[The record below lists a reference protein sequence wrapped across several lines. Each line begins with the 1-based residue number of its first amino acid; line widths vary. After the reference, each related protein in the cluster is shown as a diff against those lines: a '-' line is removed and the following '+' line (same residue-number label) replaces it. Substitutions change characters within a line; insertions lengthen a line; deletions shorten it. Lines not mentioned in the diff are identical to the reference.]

1 MLYICASEAAAV
13 CQQKSIRQMI
23 GYRCNV
29 IDSDM
34 YIQIP
39 NIGTQRC
46 TYECM
51 RRVGCMATCYTAST
65 ATCLVAQD
73 EGAGVVEDP
82 AFEMAYF
89 GNPVIGECRLSWAQ
103 LDGYDSAMAVT
114 SKYCF
119 NDPANPKCHVGGLID
134 GPGVFPTSY
143 APAKGNELATVL
155 VGDEHTDGLAE
166 ILQVSPECTV
176 LWVAFMLLVIS
187 PECTVLWV
195 AFDAISDPL
204 PSGSVKGGS
213 MLGATDLYI
222 LRAKTSDG
230 YTLFGYYY
238 PTSKQGYIY
247 HYSVDQALTY
257 TQMEIMVQ
265 IWLIHW
271 SSKINLRDRCHFLK
285 PLVRRMQYEI
295 DYPSNVIS
303 IKIPISLMQY
313 HF

>member
-23 GYRCNV
+23 SYRCNV
-29 IDSDM
+29 TDSDM

-89 GNPVIGECRLSWAQ
+89 GNPVIGECRLSWAH

-119 NDPANPKCHVGGLID
+119 NDPANPKCHVGRLID

-176 LWVAFMLLVIS
+176 LWVAFN
-187 PECTVLWV
+187 
-195 AFDAISDPL
+195 AISDPL
-204 PSGSVKGGS
+204 LSGSVKGGS
-213 MLGATDLYI
+213 MLGPTDLYI
-222 LRAKTSDG
+222 MRAKTSDG

-238 PTSKQGYIY
+238 PTR
-247 HYSVDQALTY
+247 H
-257 TQMEIMVQ
+257 
-265 IWLIHW
+265 WPIHKW
-271 SSKINLRDRCHFLK
+271 K
-285 PLVRRMQYEI
+285 
-295 DYPSNVIS
+295 
-303 IKIPISLMQY
+303 
-313 HF
+313 